1 METTTIGAFDAK
13 NSFSE
18 LLERAS
24 HGDETVVTKHGKPI
38 AKIVPY
44 VEENDTEYA
53 EVLASISNTRSQI
66 AQRGSILEDGESWK
80 ELSRKGLR
88 S

>member
-1 METTTIGAFDAK
+1 MKATIGAFDAK

-18 LLERAS
+18 LLDRAL
-24 HGDETVVTKHGKPI
+24 HGDETIVTKHGKPI

-44 VEENDTEYA
+44 VEDSEIKQE
-53 EVLASISNTRSQI
+53 EVLASISKTRAQI
-66 AQRGSILEDGESWK
+66 AHRGTMLEDGESWK
-80 ELSRKGLR
+80 EVARKGLR